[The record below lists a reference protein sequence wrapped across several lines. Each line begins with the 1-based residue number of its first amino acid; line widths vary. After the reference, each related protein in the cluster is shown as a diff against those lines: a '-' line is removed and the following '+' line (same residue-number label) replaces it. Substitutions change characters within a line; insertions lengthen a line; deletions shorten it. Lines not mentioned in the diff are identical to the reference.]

1 MSQVIAE
8 LYDASD
14 RHGFMMADMEF
25 SIRDLHALQLSI
37 WGPLDSQQKERL
49 LTSEFIGSFLAN
61 AGSRYSG
68 QMLSE
73 MDPDF
78 AFNHLIVCLYSNNE
92 YDENPGKIMENLRH
106 MIEIAWGVSTKEQKS
121 DFLKSTAVERV
132 IQAVDGDDADV
143 SHLFLLMKKEETK
156 TAHAAH
162 LFR

>member
-1 MSQVIAE
+1 MSQVITE

-25 SIRDLHALQLSI
+25 SIRDLHAFQLSI
-37 WGPLDSQQKERL
+37 WEILDLPQKEHIL
-49 LTSEFIGSFLAN
+49 LSEFIGSFLVN

-73 MDPDF
+73 MDLDF
-78 AFNHLIVCLYSNNE
+78 ACNHLIVCLYANNE

-106 MIEIAWGVSTKEQKS
+106 MIEMAWSVSTKEQKS

-143 SHLFLLMKKEETK
+143 SHLFLLMKKEEAK
-156 TAHAAH
+156 TARAAP
-162 LFR
+162 LFC